1 VTGLS
6 VSSFPE
12 PVVAA
17 LAAAALVLAA
27 VPIRP
32 RPRRRE
38 PIVDG
43 RHAGAAPSGWTGDRR
58 ARRAPTPRAVADW
71 CDDIVRQ
78 LRSGSS
84 LRDAV
89 ASVPTDPAAARATAA
104 LRLSIERGA
113 PLAEAAGRSLDGGT
127 HLQLALTVI
136 TAASR
141 IGGPSAAAIDRT
153 AVVLR
158 ERAADLDDRATQAA
172 QARLSAHV
180 MTAVP
185 LVMLALLVT
194 TDDDVR
200 DVVTSLIGAAC
211 VGTGLVLNAAGWW
224 WMHRVV
230 GARS

>member
-1 VTGLS
+1 MTGLS
-6 VSSFPE
+6 VSTYPAALA
-12 PVVAA
+12 AA

-27 VPIRP
+27 VPVRP
-32 RPRRRE
+32 
-38 PIVDG
+38 
-43 RHAGAAPSGWTGDRR
+43 R
-58 ARRAPTPRAVADW
+58 ARRRAPSVTGEHREAASSRWARDRRERRPPTARAVAEW

-89 ASVPTDPAAARATAA
+89 ASVPIDPATARATAP

-127 HLQLALTVI
+127 HLQLALAVI

-185 LVMLALLVT
+185 LVMLALLVA
-194 TDDDVR
+194 TDDDER
-200 DVVTSLIGAAC
+200 DVVTSMVGAMCIGA
-211 VGTGLVLNAAGWW
+211 GLALNGAGWW
-224 WMHRVV
+224 WMRRVI
-230 GARS
+230 GGRS